1 MMLGDVWHLDELD
14 EVDLRFNEDTNPPK
28 SPPEGALLVFTNL
41 HAKDAVGKDAVES
54 VDSSS
59 GAAFSQQPCFPT
71 WKLRGSVDANKTS
84 DALCDYIGSAG
95 RKWMRFKCRR
105 TMQYTAAF
113 MNTLQRSTIS
123 VEDEEEEDAGT
134 RAEI

>member
-1 MMLGDVWHLDELD
+1 MLSAE
-14 EVDLRFNEDTNPPK
+14 
-28 SPPEGALLVFTNL
+28 
-41 HAKDAVGKDAVES
+41 
-54 VDSSS
+54 
-59 GAAFSQQPCFPT
+59 PCSPT
-71 WKLRGSVDANKTS
+71 WKLRGSVDGADANKTS